1 MFKWF
6 WTFFSFVAPDTVIP
20 SPRKGTEYGVYEEDV
35 LLALVPVDTFIIF
48 LYEILAF
55 FFFLKYLSVREKLKI
70 FMSLPWIHYTTSVD
84 HKTEWTISM

>member
-6 WTFFSFVAPDTVIP
+6 WTFFSFGAPDTVIA

-35 LLALVPVDTFIIF
+35 LFALVPVDTFIIF
-48 LYEILAF
+48 FVRNTCF

-70 FMSLPWIHYTTSVD
+70 FISLPCVHYTTSVD